1 MSCNT
6 VNTYS
11 HTINIEIMKAVLG
24 LEDGTYV
31 VGRGF
36 GGEGECRG
44 ELVFTT
50 QMTGYMEALTDP
62 SYFGQILLFTYP
74 LIGNYGVDLKNFQ
87 AKKTWALGCIAREI
101 CPAPSTG
108 IPMLRYFE
116 ENGLLGMSG
125 VDTRMLTIKTRVMG
139 TLRASLI
146 VGDDNGDY
154 AVECAKQ
161 TPQLSDEELI
171 PAVSCREPY
180 HVEGKG
186 KKIAVIDLGIKKNM
200 VISLRKRDADV
211 FIFPHNATVDDICSC
226 DPDALFISNGPGDP
240 QHAVDAVRCVK
251 EIAGTL
257 PIFGICMGNQV
268 CGLALGGKT
277 YKMKFGHRGTNQPVR
292 FTDGRIFI
300 TTQNHGYAV
309 AADTLP
315 EGCHVSFSNV
325 NDGTLEGF
333 EDPYLGLTTVQ
344 FHPEA
349 HGGPRD
355 TESYFFDSMFR
366 RLS

>member
-1 MSCNT
+1 M
-6 VNTYS
+6 
-11 HTINIEIMKAVLG
+11 EIMKAVLG

-31 VGRGF
+31 QGTGF
-36 GGEGECRG
+36 GVEGESSG

-62 SYFGQILLFTYP
+62 SYYGQILLFTYP
-74 LIGNYGVDLKNFQ
+74 LIGNYGVDVKNFQ
-87 AKKTWALGCIAREI
+87 AKKTWALGAIAREI
-101 CPAPSTG
+101 CSTPSTG

-116 ENGLLGMSG
+116 DNGLLGMQG
-125 VDTRMLTIKTRVMG
+125 VDTRMITIKTRVMG
-139 TLRASLI
+139 TLRAALV
-146 VGDDNGDY
+146 VGDDNGEY
-154 AVECAKQ
+154 AVGCAKK
-161 TPQLSDEELI
+161 TPSLSDEDLI

-180 HVEGKG
+180 RVEGRG

-200 VISLRKRDADV
+200 VTSLRKRDADV
-211 FIFPHNATVDDICSC
+211 YLYPHDATPGDIMECK
-226 DPDALFISNGPGDP
+226 PDALFISNGPGDP
-240 QHAVDAVRCVK
+240 VHAVHAIRCVQ
-251 EIAGTL
+251 ELAGSL

-268 CGLALGGKT
+268 CGIALGGKT

-292 FTDGRIFI
+292 TIDGKIFI

-315 EGCHVSFSNV
+315 EGCRISFSNV
-325 NDGTLEGF
+325 NDGTVEGF
-333 EDPYLGLTTVQ
+333 EDRHLDLTTVQ

-366 RLS
+366 RLA